1 MNQSGFRKRKEQIR
15 EWISHADM
23 EKESFDDNYFREV
36 LFMGPHSQ
44 LVVMALNP
52 GDDIG
57 QETHPETDQFISAE
71 DGMIHKT
78 KAEDDAYE
86 RQNHK

>member
-1 MNQSGFRKRKEQIR
+1 
-15 EWISHADM
+15 
-23 EKESFDDNYFREV
+23 
-36 LFMGPHSQ
+36 
-44 LVVMALNP
+44 MALNP

-57 QETHPETDQFISAE
+57 QETPPETDQFISAE

-86 RQNHK
+86 RENHK